1 MLICNGHLLQCSTA
15 SYLQLACQLVLL
27 VCIHLKE
34 LHFTVVFHCQ
44 LEGNTSM
51 PENGQWE
58 GKGKAK
64 EASGENSNDQFL
76 GSYSWFEVPHKAAI
90 GFHNNDFHSTSC
102 RERVRGFKNP
112 KTPPINLPFLA
123 LVPEGCTVHTKW
135 RRSRSQWALTF
146 RRQEDCPA
154 LLRLPSSAQERKY
167 NSDNSIVLTCRG
179 QV

>member
-1 MLICNGHLLQCSTA
+1 MVIYCNVLQPLTSSWLASSYSSSVSTLRNCTSPWYSTA
-15 SYLQLACQLVLL
+15 SWRATPACQR
-27 VCIHLKE
+27 
-34 LHFTVVFHCQ
+34 T
-44 LEGNTSM
+44 GN
-51 PENGQWE
+51 
-58 GKGKAK
+58 GKGRGRRRKLQVKTRMTSSLAVIPGSK
-64 EASGENSNDQFL
+64 FL
-76 GSYSWFEVPHKAAI
+76 TKQLL
-90 GFHNNDFHSTSC
+90 DFHSTSC

-154 LLRLPSSAQERKY
+154 LMRLPSSAQERKY